1 MEEKKYYATG
11 KRKSAVARVWMKP
24 GEGKIIINNRTVDE
38 YFGGLDAKKATIIQP
53 LKLTDLN
60 DQYDIFV
67 NVHGGG
73 LTGQAEAI
81 RHGIAKTVILINPE
95 LRLVLK
101 KTSLLT
107 RDPRIKERQKYG
119 LKGARKRFQYSKR

>member
-1 MEEKKYYATG
+1 M
-11 KRKSAVARVWMKP
+11 
-24 GEGKIIINNRTVDE
+24 DE
-38 YFGGLDAKKATIIQP
+38 YFGGLDSKKSAVTQP

-60 DQYDIFV
+60 DQYDIFI

-73 LTGQAEAI
+73 FTGQAEAI
-81 RHGIAKTVILINPE
+81 RQGIAKTIILINPE

-107 RDPRIKERQKYG
+107 RDSRKKERQKYG